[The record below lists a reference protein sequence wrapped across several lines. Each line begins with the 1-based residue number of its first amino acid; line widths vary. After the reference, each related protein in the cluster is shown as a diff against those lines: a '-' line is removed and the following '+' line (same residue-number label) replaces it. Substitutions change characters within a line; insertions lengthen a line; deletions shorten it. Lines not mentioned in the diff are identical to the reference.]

1 MNDNNNG
8 DNDKIRI
15 KRYIVLFLIG
25 LRFYFGMI
33 VLKSFTIPSFTSP
46 SFMFLKY

>member
-1 MNDNNNG
+1 MNDNSNG

-15 KRYIVLFLIG
+15 QRYIVLFMMG

-33 VLKSFTIPSFTSP
+33 VSQSFTIPSLTSP
-46 SFMFLKY
+46 SFMVFE

>member
-1 MNDNNNG
+1 MNDNNDG

-15 KRYIVLFLIG
+15 KRYIVLFLMG

-33 VLKSFTIPSFTSP
+33 VLKSFTILSFTSP
-46 SFMFLKY
+46 SFKVLQ